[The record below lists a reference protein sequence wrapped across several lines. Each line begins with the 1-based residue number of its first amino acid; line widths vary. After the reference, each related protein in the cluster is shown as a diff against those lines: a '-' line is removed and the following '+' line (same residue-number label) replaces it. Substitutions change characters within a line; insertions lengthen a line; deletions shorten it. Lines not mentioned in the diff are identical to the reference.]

1 MDDQVPHVGAKS
13 LRRWIDAPEIPE
25 EATLEEL
32 RARFRTMPRI
42 VEAWLTGSRMTP
54 TKGASRES
62 TDIALVLDPPLD
74 PKTEEMPAVLGS
86 LPEWSRPA
94 SSAGGGRGWIF
105 VSNTVIR
112 EEAEHCSRIYVRAS
126 P

>member
-1 MDDQVPHVGAKS
+1 MADQMPHVGSKS
-13 LRRWIDAPEIPE
+13 RRRWINAPEIPD

-32 RARFRTMPRI
+32 RARFRAVPRI
-42 VEAWLTGSRMTP
+42 VEAWLTGSRMT
-54 TKGASRES
+54 TSEGASRES

-74 PKTEEMPAVLGS
+74 PKTEEMPATLSV

-94 SSAGGGRGWIF
+94 SSARSGRGWIF
-105 VSNTVIR
+105 VSNTITR
-112 EEAEHCSRIYVRAS
+112 EEAKHCRRIYARAS